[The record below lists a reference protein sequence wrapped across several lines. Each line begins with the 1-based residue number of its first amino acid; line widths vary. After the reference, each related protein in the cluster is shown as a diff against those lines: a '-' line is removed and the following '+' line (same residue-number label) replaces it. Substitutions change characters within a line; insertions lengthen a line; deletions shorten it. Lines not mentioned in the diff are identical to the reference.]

1 MSFLQ
6 SITAGPSRS
15 GLRIVIAALE
25 KMGKTTIG
33 SQAPGVLLIPLEVG
47 FSGVSC
53 PKTPMVNDFPQFMGI
68 LTEILALARAGQF
81 PFKTLLL
88 DSVTGLEKHIHQYV
102 ISQDPLYKPNS
113 PKKSVTMDSGHG
125 GYGKAYN
132 LANDYFNQ
140 VLALLDELAVYANI
154 NIVFTAHVFSS
165 TVKDPTV
172 GEYNS
177 WDILL
182 HSPKN
187 EKTYGKREIL
197 TQWADIIGFMYE
209 PTSISKANDKAMAMG
224 VSQNKGRQLAVSR
237 TPSYT
242 AGNRLGMTGELAIP
256 GPPENGW
263 NHFAH
268 AIFTASGIDIYNK
281 G

>member
-1 MSFLQ
+1 MSLL
-6 SITAGPSRS
+6 SNITTGPSKS
-15 GLRIVIAALE
+15 GLRIVVAAQE
-25 KMGKTTIG
+25 KTGKTTLG
-33 SQAPGVLLIPLEVG
+33 SGAPGVLLIPLEVG
-47 FSGVSC
+47 FSGVTC
-53 PKTPMVNDFPQFMGI
+53 AKTPMIEDFPSFMQ
-68 LTEILALARAGQF
+68 LLNEIVALAQAGKF
-81 PFKTLLL
+81 PYKTLLL

-113 PKKSVTMDSGHG
+113 PKKSVTMDSAHG
-125 GYGKAYN
+125 GYGKAFN

-140 VLALLDELAVYANI
+140 VLSILDSLAVYAGM

-197 TQWADIIGFMYE
+197 TQWADVIGFMYE

-224 VSQNKGRQLAVSR
+224 VSMNKGRVLALSR

-242 AGNRLGMTGELAIP
+242 AGNRLGIVGELAIP
-256 GPPENGW
+256 GPPDNGW
-263 NHFAH
+263 NTLAV
-268 AIFTASGIDIYNK
+268 AIYNHSGINVYN

>member
-1 MSFLQ
+1 MSLLQ
-6 SITAGPSRS
+6 NITSGPSKN
-15 GLRIVIAALE
+15 GLRIVIAAQE
-25 KMGKTTIG
+25 KVGKTTLTSG
-33 SQAPGVLLIPLEVG
+33 APGVLLVPLEVG

-53 PKTPMVNDFPQFMGI
+53 AKTPMIEDFPSFMG
-68 LTEILALARAGQF
+68 LLNEILAAAQTGKF
-81 PFKTLLL
+81 PYKTLLL

-113 PKKSVTMDSGHG
+113 PKKSVTMDSAHG
-125 GYGKAYN
+125 GYGKAFN

-140 VLALLDELAVYANI
+140 VLSILDSLAVYAGM

-224 VSQNKGRQLAVSR
+224 VSMNKGRVLALSR

-242 AGNRLGMTGELAIP
+242 AGNRLGIVGELAIP
-256 GPPENGW
+256 GPPDNGW
-263 NHFAH
+263 NTLAV
-268 AIFTASGIDIYNK
+268 AIYNHSGINVYNS
-281 G
+281 